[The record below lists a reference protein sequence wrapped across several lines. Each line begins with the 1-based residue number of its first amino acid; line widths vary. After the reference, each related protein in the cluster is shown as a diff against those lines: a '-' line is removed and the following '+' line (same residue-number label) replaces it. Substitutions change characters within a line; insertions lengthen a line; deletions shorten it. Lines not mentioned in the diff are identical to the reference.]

1 MMFMKFK
8 VYSVFMILRYILIS
22 VTCSA
27 MVSGLTLACFGPPR
41 PDLLPEIQ
49 EEEVPSLEQVVS
61 DLKSQNPR
69 TRAQAILELAS
80 RNERKFIPIGREWM
94 RSSEEITKGPA
105 ILALG
110 IWKDRT
116 SLPEILNFLHPKS
129 GIDIG
134 TVLEA
139 IARMEDPQAGNRVA
153 NLLNQEDSNIRLLAV
168 DTLVR
173 INARQSGKI
182 ILAFARSNKDT
193 DKAKTF
199 VMALGKLNVI
209 EAEDYLIDLASHSE
223 PGPTLAATY
232 LALGKIRS
240 KKSISLL
247 VKALQAD
254 FDKGRENSTIA
265 LVDIKDPKILPLVLP
280 ILENQDKEIRYR
292 AADVLIGVPDPG
304 FSIRILEVLTKGKTL
319 AKAPASHVL
328 GRIKFSKAREEI
340 EKTLLD
346 SNIPDREIIAQS
358 LGYLG
363 DKKSIPVLV
372 KVLQED
378 QTEARYGAVW
388 ALGAIGSEEGLP
400 YVEEACKS
408 KDQKL
413 AKIAS
418 ESLGM
423 IASPKSIS
431 LLDKKTEDFPDLA
444 PITLAAITS
453 IPGEESRKI
462 LEKYAESE
470 NINLHQVAVSQ
481 LGAKK
486 DPASVPVLIK
496 LLQENSTSRNR
507 KLIVSALRSVT
518 GLKFASKNEW
528 VNWYIVNFSKK
539 HP

>member
-1 MMFMKFK
+1 MIFMKFK
-8 VYSVFMILRYILIS
+8 VYSVFIIS
-22 VTCSA
+22 FLLCGAASIF
-27 MVSGLTLACFGPPR
+27 GLTFGCFGPPR
-41 PDLLPEIQ
+41 PELLPEIQ

-69 TRAQAILELAS
+69 TKAQAIIELAS
-80 RNERKFIPIGREWM
+80 RNERKFIPIAREWM
-94 RSSEEITKGPA
+94 RSSEEITRGPA

-182 ILAFARSNKDT
+182 ILTSAKSNKDS

-199 VMALGKLNVI
+199 AMALGKLNII
-209 EAEDYLIDLASHSE
+209 EAEDYLIDLSSHSE
-223 PGPTLAATY
+223 PGPTLAASY

-240 KKSISLL
+240 KKSIPLL

-254 FDKGRENSTIA
+254 FDKGRENASIA
-265 LVDIKDPKILPLVLP
+265 LIDIKDSQILPLVLP
-280 ILENQDKEIRYR
+280 ILENQDREIRYR

-304 FSIRILEVLTKGKTL
+304 FSNRILEVLTKGKTL

-328 GRIKFSKAREEI
+328 GHIKFSKAREEI

-346 SNIPDREIIAQS
+346 PNIPDREIIAQS

-363 DKKSIPVLV
+363 DKKSIPILV
-372 KVLQED
+372 KVLRED
-378 QTEARYGAVW
+378 QTEAKYGAVW

-423 IASPKSIS
+423 IASPKSLS

-462 LEKYAESE
+462 LEKYAESG

-486 DPASVPVLIK
+486 DSASVPILIR
-496 LLQENSTSRNR
+496 LLQEDSRSRNR
-507 KLIVSALRSVT
+507 KLIISALKSVT

>member
-1 MMFMKFK
+1 MKLL
-8 VYSVFMILRYILIS
+8 VYSIFMIFRRAIIS
-22 VTCSA
+22 IICGVTVFSL
-27 MVSGLTLACFGPPR
+27 MLGCFGPPR
-41 PDLLPEIQ
+41 PDLLPEA
-49 EEEVPSLEQVVS
+49 EEEESPSLEQVVS

-69 TRAQAILELAS
+69 MRSQAILELAS
-80 RNERKFIPIGREWM
+80 LNERKYIPIAREWM
-94 RSSEEITKGPA
+94 RSSEKITKGPA

-110 IWKDRT
+110 IWKDKS
-116 SLPEILNFLHPKS
+116 SLPEILNFLDPKS
-129 GIDIG
+129 EIDIA
-134 TVLEA
+134 TVLES
-139 IARMEDPQAGNRVA
+139 IARMEDPGAGNRVSS
-153 NLLNQEDSNIRLLAV
+153 LLNQEDGSIRLLAV

-182 ILAFARSNKDT
+182 ILASAKSNKDP

-199 VMALGKLNVI
+199 AMALGKLNII
-209 EAEDYLIDLASHSE
+209 EAEDYLIDLASNSE
-223 PGPTLAATY
+223 PGPSLAASY

-240 KKSISLL
+240 KKSIPLL
-247 VKALQAD
+247 VKAIQSN
-254 FDKGRENSTIA
+254 FDKGRENSSIA

-280 ILENQDKEIRYR
+280 ILENQDREIRYR
-292 AADVLIGVPDPG
+292 AADVLIGIPDPG
-304 FSIRILEVLTKGKTL
+304 FSTRILEVLIKGKAA

-346 SNIPDREIIAQS
+346 PNIPDREIIAQS

-372 KVLQED
+372 KILKED
-378 QTEARYGAVW
+378 QTEAKYGAVW

-423 IASPKSIS
+423 IASPKSLS

-453 IPGEESRKI
+453 IPSEESRKI

-486 DPASVPVLIK
+486 DPASVPVLIR
-496 LLQENSTSRNR
+496 LLQEDSRSRNR
-507 KLIVSALRSVT
+507 KLLISALKSVT

-528 VNWYIVNFSKK
+528 INWYILNFSNK

>member
-1 MMFMKFK
+1 MIFMKFRL
-8 VYSVFMILRYILIS
+8 YSVFLIFFMRAIIPI
-22 VTCSA
+22 SA
-27 MVSGLTLACFGPPR
+27 AGVLGSTLGCFGPPR
-41 PDLLPEIQ
+41 PDLLPEVQ
-49 EEEVPSLEQVVS
+49 EEGEQSLEELES

-69 TRAQAILELAS
+69 MRSQAILELAS
-80 RNERKFIPIGREWM
+80 RNERKYIPIAREWM
-94 RSSEEITKGPA
+94 RSSDETTKGPA

-110 IWKDRT
+110 IWKDKS
-116 SLPEILNFLHPKS
+116 SLTEIVNFLDPKS
-129 GIDIG
+129 GVDTG

-139 IARMEDPQAGNRVA
+139 ISRMEDPQAGNRVA
-153 NLLNQEDSNIRLLAV
+153 ALLNQEEASIRLIAV

-173 INARQSGKI
+173 IHARQSGKT
-182 ILAFARSNKDT
+182 ILAAAKSNKDP

-199 VMALGKLNVI
+199 AMALGKLNVI
-209 EAEDYLIDLASHSE
+209 ESEDYLIDLASHTE
-223 PGPTLAATY
+223 PGPTLAASY

-240 KKSISLL
+240 KKSIPLL
-247 VKALQAD
+247 VKALESN
-254 FDKGRENSTIA
+254 FDKGRENSSIA
-265 LVDIKDPKILPLVLP
+265 LIEIGDPKILPLVLP

-292 AADVLIGVPDPG
+292 AADVLIGVHDPG
-304 FSIRILEVLTKGKTL
+304 FSIRILEVLTKGKVI

-328 GRIKFSKAREEI
+328 GRIKFLKAREDI

-346 SNIPDREIIAQS
+346 PNIPDREIVAQA

-363 DKKSIPVLV
+363 DIKSIPVLV
-372 KVLQED
+372 KTLKED
-378 QTEARYGAVW
+378 QTEAKYGAVW

-423 IASPKSIS
+423 IASPKSLS

-496 LLQENSTSRNR
+496 LLKEDSRSRNR
-507 KLIVSALRSVT
+507 KLLISSLKSVT
-518 GLKFASKNEW
+518 GLKYASKNEW
-528 VNWYIVNFSKK
+528 INWYTLNFSKK

>member
-1 MMFMKFK
+1 MFMKLK
-8 VYSVFMILRYILIS
+8 VYSIFMIFLRSLMLGAVVFS
-22 VTCSA
+22 LNF
-27 MVSGLTLACFGPPR
+27 GCFGPPR
-41 PDLLPEIQ
+41 PDLLPEVQ
-49 EEEVPSLEQVVS
+49 EEEIPSLEQIVS

-80 RNERKFIPIGREWM
+80 RNERKYIPTAREWM
-94 RSSEEITKGPA
+94 RSSEKITIGPA

-110 IWKDRT
+110 IWKDRS
-116 SLPEILNFLHPKS
+116 SLPEILNFLDPKS
-129 GIDIG
+129 GVDIG
-134 TVLEA
+134 TVLES
-139 IARMEDPQAGNRVA
+139 IARMEDSQAGNRVST
-153 NLLNQEDSNIRLLAV
+153 LLNHEDASIRLLAV

-173 INARQSGKI
+173 INAKQSGKI
-182 ILAFARSNKDT
+182 ILASAKVNKDP

-199 VMALGKLNVI
+199 AMALGKLNI
-209 EAEDYLIDLASHSE
+209 FEAEDYLINLASHSE

-240 KKSISLL
+240 IKSIPLL
-247 VKALQAD
+247 VKAIQSN
-254 FDKGRENSTIA
+254 FDKGRENSSIA
-265 LVDIKDPKILPLVLP
+265 LIEIKDHKILPLVLP
-280 ILENQDKEIRYR
+280 ILENQDREIRYR
-292 AADVLIGVPDPG
+292 AADVLIGIPDPE
-304 FSIRILEVLTKGKTL
+304 FSPRILEVLIKGTNI
-319 AKAPASHVL
+319 AKAPASHTL
-328 GRIKFSKAREEI
+328 GRIKFLKARAEI
-340 EKTLLD
+340 ERTLLD
-346 SNIPDREIIAQS
+346 PNIPDREIIAQS

-363 DKKSIPVLV
+363 DKKSIPVLI
-372 KVLQED
+372 KILKED
-378 QTEARYGAVW
+378 QTEAKYGAVW

-423 IASPKSIS
+423 IASPKSLT

-453 IPGEESRKI
+453 IPGEDSRKI

-496 LLQENSTSRNR
+496 LLQEDSTSRNR
-507 KLIVSALRSVT
+507 KLLISALKSVT
-518 GLKFASKNEW
+518 GLKFISKNEW
-528 VNWYIVNFSKK
+528 INWYTLNFSKK

>member
-1 MMFMKFK
+1 MIFMKFK
-8 VYSVFMILRYILIS
+8 LYSIFIMFACTVVCGAVVF
-22 VTCSA
+22 
-27 MVSGLTLACFGPPR
+27 GLTLGCFGPPR
-41 PDLLPEIQ
+41 PELLPEVQ
-49 EEEVPSLEQVVS
+49 EEEGPSLEELVS
-61 DLKSQNPR
+61 DLKSQNQR
-69 TRAQAILELAS
+69 LRSQAILELAS
-80 RNERKFIPIGREWM
+80 RNERKFIPIAREWM
-94 RSSEEITKGPA
+94 RSSEESTRGPA

-110 IWKDRT
+110 IWKDRS
-116 SLPEILNFLHPKS
+116 SLPEILNFLDPKS
-129 GIDIG
+129 GLDIG
-134 TVLEA
+134 TVLES

-153 NLLNQEDSNIRLLAV
+153 ALLNQEDGNLRLLAV

-173 INARQSGKI
+173 IYARQSGKM
-182 ILAFARSNKDT
+182 ILASARSNKDP

-199 VMALGKLNVI
+199 AMALGKLNI
-209 EAEDYLIDLASHSE
+209 PEAEDYLMDLASHSE

-232 LALGKIRS
+232 LALGKVRS
-240 KKSISLL
+240 KKSIPLL
-247 VKALQAD
+247 VKAIQAD
-254 FDKGRENSTIA
+254 FDKGRENSSIA

-292 AADVLIGVPDPG
+292 AADVLIGVPDPA
-304 FSIRILEVLTKGKTL
+304 FSPRILELLVKGKSL

-346 SNIPDREIIAQS
+346 PNIPDREIIAQS

-363 DKKSIPVLV
+363 DKRSIPVLV
-372 KVLQED
+372 KILKED
-378 QTEARYGAVW
+378 QTEAKYGAVW
-388 ALGAIGSEEGLP
+388 ALGAIGSEEALP
-400 YVEEACKS
+400 YVEDACKS
-408 KDQKL
+408 SDQKL

-423 IASPKSIS
+423 IASPKSLS

-507 KLIVSALRSVT
+507 KLIISALKSVT

-528 VNWYIVNFSKK
+528 VNWYILNFSKK

>member
-1 MMFMKFK
+1 MIFMKLL
-8 VYSVFMILRYILIS
+8 VYSIFMIFRRAIIS
-22 VTCSA
+22 IICGVTVFSL
-27 MVSGLTLACFGPPR
+27 MLGCFGPPR
-41 PDLLPEIQ
+41 PDLLPEA
-49 EEEVPSLEQVVS
+49 EEEESPSLEQVVS

-69 TRAQAILELAS
+69 MRSQAILELAS
-80 RNERKFIPIGREWM
+80 LNERKYIPIAREWM
-94 RSSEEITKGPA
+94 RSSEKITKGPA

-110 IWKDRT
+110 IWKDKS
-116 SLPEILNFLHPKS
+116 SLPEILNFLDPKS
-129 GIDIG
+129 EIDIA
-134 TVLEA
+134 TVLES
-139 IARMEDPQAGNRVA
+139 IARMEDPGAGNRVSS
-153 NLLNQEDSNIRLLAV
+153 LLNQEDGSIRLLAV

-182 ILAFARSNKDT
+182 ILASAKSNKDP

-199 VMALGKLNVI
+199 AMALGKLNII
-209 EAEDYLIDLASHSE
+209 EAEDYLIDLASNSE
-223 PGPTLAATY
+223 PGPSLAASY

-240 KKSISLL
+240 KKSIPLL
-247 VKALQAD
+247 VKAIQSN
-254 FDKGRENSTIA
+254 FDKGRENSSIA

-280 ILENQDKEIRYR
+280 ILENQDREIRYR
-292 AADVLIGVPDPG
+292 AADVLIGIPDPG
-304 FSIRILEVLTKGKTL
+304 FSTRILEVLIKGKAA

-346 SNIPDREIIAQS
+346 PNIPDREIIAQS

-372 KVLQED
+372 KILKED
-378 QTEARYGAVW
+378 QTEAKYGAVW

-423 IASPKSIS
+423 IASPKSLS

-453 IPGEESRKI
+453 IPSEESRKI

-486 DPASVPVLIK
+486 DPASVPVLIR
-496 LLQENSTSRNR
+496 LLQEDSRSRNR
-507 KLIVSALRSVT
+507 KLLISALKSVT

-528 VNWYIVNFSKK
+528 INWYILNFSNK

>member
-1 MMFMKFK
+1 MFMKFK
-8 VYSVFMILRYILIS
+8 VYSVFIMLLLS
-22 VTCSA
+22 CMFGA
-27 MVSGLTLACFGPPR
+27 AAFGLTLGCFGPPR
-41 PDLLPEIQ
+41 PDLLPEVQ
-49 EEEVPSLEQVVS
+49 EEEIPSIGQVAS

-80 RNERKFIPIGREWM
+80 RNERKFIPIAREWM
-94 RSSEEITKGPA
+94 RSSEEITKGPS

-110 IWKDRT
+110 IWKDRS
-116 SLPEILNFLHPKS
+116 SLPEILNFLNPRS
-129 GIDIG
+129 GIDLG

-139 IARMEDPQAGNRVA
+139 IARMEDPLAGNRVA
-153 NLLNQEDSNIRLLAV
+153 SLLNQEDANIRLLAV

-173 INARQSGKI
+173 INARQSGNI
-182 ILAFARSNKDT
+182 ILASAKSNKDP

-199 VMALGKLNVI
+199 AMALGKLNI
-209 EAEDYLIDLASHSE
+209 PEAEDYLIDLSSHSE
-223 PGPTLAATY
+223 PGPTLAAAY

-240 KKSISLL
+240 KKSIPLL
-247 VKALQAD
+247 VKAIQAD
-254 FDKGRENSTIA
+254 FDKGRENSSIA
-265 LVDIKDPKILPLVLP
+265 LIDIKDPKILPLVLP

-304 FSIRILEVLTKGKTL
+304 FSPRILEVLVKGKSL

-328 GRIKFSKAREEI
+328 GRIKFPKAREEI

-346 SNIPDREIIAQS
+346 PNIPDREIIAQS

-372 KVLQED
+372 KILKED

-400 YVEEACKS
+400 YIEEACKS

-423 IASPKSIS
+423 IASPKSLS
-431 LLDKKTEDFPDLA
+431 LLDKKTEEFPDLA
-444 PITLAAITS
+444 PITLSAITS

-496 LLQENSTSRNR
+496 LLQEDSRSRNR
-507 KLIVSALRSVT
+507 KLLISALKSVT
-518 GLKFASKNEW
+518 GLKFATKNEW
-528 VNWYIVNFSKK
+528 INWYILNFSKK

>member
-1 MMFMKFK
+1 MKFK
-8 VYSVFMILRYILIS
+8 LYSVFMIFLI
-22 VTCSA
+22 
-27 MVSGLTLACFGPPR
+27 VSMGGVVVFGLTLGCFGPPR

-49 EEEVPSLEQVVS
+49 EEEGPSLEQLAS

-80 RNERKFIPIGREWM
+80 RNEKKFIPIAREWM

-110 IWKDRT
+110 IWKDRS
-116 SLPEILNFLHPKS
+116 SLPEILNFLDPKS
-129 GIDIG
+129 GIDLG
-134 TVLEA
+134 TILES
-139 IARMEDPQAGNRVA
+139 ISRMEDPQAGNRVA
-153 NLLNQEDSNIRLLAV
+153 ALLNHEDASIRLLAV

-173 INARQSGKI
+173 IDARQSGKI
-182 ILAFARSNKDT
+182 ILASAKSNKDP

-199 VMALGKLNVI
+199 AMALGKLNI
-209 EAEDYLIDLASHSE
+209 AEAEDYLTDIASHSE
-223 PGPTLAATY
+223 PGPTLAASY

-240 KKSISLL
+240 KKSIQLL
-247 VKALQAD
+247 VKALQSD
-254 FDKGRENSTIA
+254 FDKGRENSSIA
-265 LVDIKDPKILPLVLP
+265 LIEIKDPKILPLVLP
-280 ILENQDKEIRYR
+280 ILENQDREIRYR
-292 AADVLIGVPDPG
+292 AADVLIGVTNPS
-304 FSIRILEVLTKGKTL
+304 FSSRILEVLVKGKNL

-328 GRIKFSKAREEI
+328 GRIKFYKAREEI
-340 EKTLLD
+340 EKALLD
-346 SNIPDREIIAQS
+346 PNIPDREIIAQS
-358 LGYLG
+358 LGYIG

-372 KVLQED
+372 KILKED
-378 QTEARYGAVW
+378 QTEAKYGAVW
-388 ALGAIGSEEGLP
+388 SLGAIGSEEALP

-408 KDQKL
+408 SDQKL

-423 IASPKSIS
+423 IASPKSLS

-444 PITLAAITS
+444 PITLAAVTS

-486 DPASVPVLIK
+486 DPASVPVLIR

-507 KLIVSALRSVT
+507 KLIVSALKSVT

-528 VNWYIVNFSKK
+528 VNWYILNFSKK

>member
-1 MMFMKFK
+1 MIFMKFK
-8 VYSVFMILRYILIS
+8 VYSVSMIFNLLIPTIICGAVVFS
-22 VTCSA
+22 
-27 MVSGLTLACFGPPR
+27 LTLGCFGPPR

-49 EEEVPSLEQVVS
+49 EEEIPSLEQLVS

-69 TRAQAILELAS
+69 MRSQAILELAS
-80 RNERKFIPIGREWM
+80 RNERKFIPLAREWM
-94 RSSEEITKGPA
+94 RSSEDITRGPA

-110 IWKDRT
+110 IWKDKS
-116 SLPEILNFLHPKS
+116 SLSEILNFLDPKS
-129 GIDIG
+129 GVDLG
-134 TVLEA
+134 TILES

-153 NLLNQEDSNIRLLAV
+153 SLLNHEDASIRLLAV

-182 ILAFARSNKDT
+182 ILASAKSNKDS

-199 VMALGKLNVI
+199 AMALGKLNI
-209 EAEDYLIDLASHSE
+209 PESEEYLVDLASHSE

-232 LALGKIRS
+232 LALGKVQS
-240 KKSISLL
+240 KKSVPLL

-254 FDKGRENSTIA
+254 FDKGRENSSIA
-265 LVDIKDPKILPLVLP
+265 LIEIKDPKTLSLVLP
-280 ILENQDKEIRYR
+280 ILEDRDREIRYR
-292 AADVLIGVPDPG
+292 AADVLIGVTDPS
-304 FSIRILEVLTKGKTL
+304 FSPRILEVLIKGKVL

-328 GRIKFSKAREEI
+328 GRIKFYKAREEI

-346 SNIPDREIIAQS
+346 PNIPDREIIAQS

-363 DKKSIPVLV
+363 DKKSIPVLA
-372 KVLQED
+372 KVLKED
-378 QTEARYGAVW
+378 QTEAKYGAVW
-388 ALGAIGSEEGLP
+388 ALGAIGSEEVLP
-400 YVEEACKS
+400 YVEEACTS

-423 IASPKSIS
+423 IASPKSLS

-444 PITLAAITS
+444 PITLSAITS
-453 IPGEESRKI
+453 IQGEESRKI

-486 DPASVPVLIK
+486 DPASVPTLIK
-496 LLQENSTSRNR
+496 LLQENTPSRNR
-507 KLIVSALRSVT
+507 KLIISALKSIT
-518 GLKFASKNEW
+518 GLKFTSKNEW
-528 VNWYIVNFSKK
+528 VNWYILNFSKK